1 MPRKIQGKC
10 FNYFGTF
17 SKMVDT
23 TFFNFLFWFTIQS
36 SGAGH
41 PRAKRQWGGQH
52 QAVAG
57 SDGPKASKFEL
68 SASHLRFPC
77 VQFTKNHV
85 CKAGFATKGIHSFHG
100 IQNLASSSEK
110 DYTVAFGE
118 LILAARSKL
127 ALLKQLSALPSFP
140 HCNCKSLHGIA
151 QSYFTPWKL

>member
-1 MPRKIQGKC
+1 MTE
-10 FNYFGTF
+10 N
-17 SKMVDT
+17 V
-23 TFFNFLFWFTIQS
+23 TIQP
-36 SGAGH
+36 SGAWY
-41 PRAKRQWGGQH
+41 PRAKRQRGRQH

-100 IQNLASSSEK
+100 IQNLASNSEK

-140 HCNCKSLHGIA
+140 HCNCKSLHGIV
-151 QSYFTPWKL
+151 QSYFTPRKL